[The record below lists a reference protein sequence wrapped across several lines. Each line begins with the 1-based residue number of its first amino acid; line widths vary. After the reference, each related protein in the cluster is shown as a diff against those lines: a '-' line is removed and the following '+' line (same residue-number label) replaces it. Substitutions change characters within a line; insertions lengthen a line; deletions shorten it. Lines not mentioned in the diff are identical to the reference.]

1 MQIALISSMNK
12 KVVLRS
18 LFFPFIGL
26 VLAASGPDASTISEL
41 KMLDVYVVSND
52 LKFDGTQVGG
62 LSGIDYDVE
71 NDIYY
76 AICDDRSERQAA
88 RYYKVKIA
96 IANSQIDSIIFQEKV
111 DFIGQDG
118 KTYPSMKADPKHT
131 IDPEGLRYNPKT
143 QEMIWVSEGERIV
156 REKDTLLV
164 DPTITTAKAG
174 KYIGQY
180 PIHSSATMHA
190 GQMGPRQNGAFEG
203 LTFTDDYKNLLVALE
218 EPLYQDGPRADVED
232 SKSLIRIYSY
242 DVATGKNIAQY
253 AYDLESVAYAP
264 ILTTAFRVNGIT
276 DILDG
281 GQNQLLVMERS
292 FSTGRLP
299 CTVKVFLCDL
309 NSASNVMALASLKD
323 QKIKLLS
330 KKLVLNM
337 DDLGI
342 HIDNVEG
349 MTWGPVLPNG
359 HKTLIFVSDN
369 NFQSFQRTQVFLFE
383 VIP

>member
-12 KVVLRS
+12 KAVLRS

-62 LSGIDYDVE
+62 LSGIDYDVA

-76 AICDDRSERQAA
+76 AICDDRSERQSA
-88 RYYKVKIA
+88 RYYKVRIA

-118 KTYPSMKADPKHT
+118 KTHPSMKADPKHT

-143 QEMIWVSEGERIV
+143 QEIIWVSEGERIV
-156 REKDTLLV
+156 REKDTVIV
-164 DPTITTAKAG
+164 DPSITTTKDG

-180 PIHSSATMHA
+180 HIHSSAKMHS
-190 GQMGPRQNGAFEG
+190 GQMGPRQNGTFEG
-203 LTFTDDYKNLLVALE
+203 LTFTDDYKKLLVSLE

-242 DVATGKNIAQY
+242 DVATRKNIAQY

-281 GQNQLLVMERS
+281 GQNRLLVMERS

-309 NSASNVMALASLKD
+309 NSASNVMALPSLKD
-323 QKIKLLS
+323 QNIKLLS

-349 MTWGPVLPNG
+349 MTWGPVLANG